1 MIPAIDSAKCPRLIA
16 CALLLVTAGAAN
28 TFAQAPAQPPP
39 RRETKAEFALVNTT
53 GNASTQSVGTAGE
66 FIYRPAP
73 WVFNAKAAFVRN
85 EAEDVETAKS
95 LATAARAARTLR
107 PRLQAFGQHAYLR
120 DRFAGIS
127 YRNLVDAGIAY
138 VLAQTARHAVS
149 AEGGLGYLNEDRTLG
164 PTLSTPTSTTGLK
177 YKFQISTTSDFTDD
191 LLTSFDFAEEGT
203 WRMTQAAALTAKVAT
218 AWSLKL
224 SNQIRYVNEPVPG
237 FKQTDSITSAALVL
251 SF

>member
-1 MIPAIDSAKCPRLIA
+1 M
-16 CALLLVTAGAAN
+16 VT
-28 TFAQAPAQPPP
+28 
-39 RRETKAEFALVNTT
+39 TT

-95 LATAARAARTLR
+95 LATLARAARAMT
-107 PRLQAFGQHAYLR
+107 PRLQAFGQFAYLR

-127 YRNLVDAGIAY
+127 HRNLVDAGLAY
-138 VLAQTARHAVS
+138 LLAQTARHALS
-149 AEGGLGYLNEDRTLG
+149 AEGGLGYLNEDRSTG
-164 PTLSTPTSTTGLK
+164 PTLSTPTGTTGLK

-191 LLTSFDFAEEGT
+191 LLASFDFAEDGT
-203 WRMTQAAALTAKVAT
+203 WRMSQAAALTAKVTT

-224 SNQIRYVNEPVPG
+224 SNQIRFVNDPVPG